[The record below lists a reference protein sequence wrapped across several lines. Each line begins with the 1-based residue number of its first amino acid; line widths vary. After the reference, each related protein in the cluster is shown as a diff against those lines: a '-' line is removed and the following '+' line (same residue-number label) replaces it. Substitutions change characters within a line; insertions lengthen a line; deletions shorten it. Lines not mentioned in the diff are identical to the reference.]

1 MKATIAKFSV
11 DDYHQ
16 MVEVGIFARRQVE
29 LINGL
34 IVEMP
39 PEGTEHSYYGQT
51 LADILRFCLANQAL
65 IRENKPITLT
75 NSEPIPDI
83 AIVHLPASLYRLH
96 HPYPDNILFLV
107 EISKSTFTFDT
118 TEKKE
123 TYAIAGIPEYWVVD
137 VKGKKLI
144 VFRSP
149 FNGKYQEMSI
159 LQSGSIISPLTF
171 PHVAI
176 AVEPIFT

>member
-1 MKATIAKFSV
+1 MEATIAKFSV

-65 IRENKPITLT
+65 IRENKPITLK

-83 AIVHLPASLYRLH
+83 AIVHLLGSLYRLH
-96 HPYPDNILFLV
+96 HSYPENILFLV
-107 EISKSTFTFDT
+107 EILKSTFTFD
-118 TEKKE
+118 
-123 TYAIAGIPEYWVVD
+123 G
-137 VKGKKLI
+137 
-144 VFRSP
+144 
-149 FNGKYQEMSI
+149 
-159 LQSGSIISPLTF
+159 
-171 PHVAI
+171 
-176 AVEPIFT
+176 